1 MTNLIVFRPRS
12 ALILAAA
19 AGAMILLFL
28 IQVIFYSDRIEFSSI
43 AFGIL
48 LATTVWLLLVRPKL
62 EVFDE
67 GIKIVN
73 PLITAIVPLREI
85 DMVDTRF
92 ALTVFTRGK
101 KISVFVAPAPGRWHA
116 RSVRAGEL
124 KGLELNAGDVISPGD
139 SPRSHSGQAAQII
152 KLRIK
157 SVGTEVGDLR
167 ASARFNY
174 AAAGVLV
181 ASIALFLILSVLHV

>member
-12 ALILAAA
+12 AIILAAF
-19 AGAMILLFL
+19 AGFMILLFL
-28 IQVIFYSDRIEFSSI
+28 VQVVFFSDRIELSSI

-67 GIKIVN
+67 GINIVN
-73 PLITAIVPLREI
+73 PLFQAIVPLREI
-85 DMVDTRF
+85 ETIDTRY
-92 ALTVFTRGK
+92 ALTIFTRGK

-116 RSVRAGEL
+116 RSVRASEL

-139 SPRSHSGQAAQII
+139 SPRSLSGQAAQII

-174 AAAGVLV
+174 AAAGILV
-181 ASIALFLILSVLHV
+181 ANIALFLILSVLHV